1 MQLLQLAERLRF
13 VHASSGEDLEQH
25 EAEGVDVAPDA
36 RGLAGELL
44 RRHVLRRT
52 GSHGGVVCGAREAE
66 IGDPDV
72 PVAVDHHVG
81 RLQIAVQD
89 AAIVSG
95 GNPRA
100 ELPREVDRLVLWD
113 AADAAEQRRKILAV
127 DILHREEA
135 AAVRVAEVVEPAD
148 VLVRHLSR
156 DAQLVVKLREPRRI
170 GGGAI
175 GQELQRDRLI
185 EGEILGAIHFTHA
198 AAPEQR
204 DEAVAARDNGPGC
217 QPLRRGRARPAARRI
232 CEAGSRERRPDRR
245 VVIRKIGHGGN
256 STGRVGSR
264 VACEPRPAGRRKS
277 QA

>member
-1 MQLLQLAERLRF
+1 MPLLQLTDRFRF
-13 VHASSGEDLEQH
+13 VHAPSGEDLEQH

-52 GSHGGVVCGAREAE
+52 GSHRRGVAGGAREAE

-81 RLQIAVQD
+81 RLQIAMQD
-89 AAIVSG
+89 AAIVGG

-156 DAQLVVKLREPRRI
+156 DAQFVV
-170 GGGAI
+170 
-175 GQELQRDRLI
+175 
-185 EGEILGAIHFTHA
+185 
-198 AAPEQR
+198 
-204 DEAVAARDNGPGC
+204 
-217 QPLRRGRARPAARRI
+217 
-232 CEAGSRERRPDRR
+232 
-245 VVIRKIGHGGN
+245 
-256 STGRVGSR
+256 
-264 VACEPRPAGRRKS
+264 
-277 QA
+277 